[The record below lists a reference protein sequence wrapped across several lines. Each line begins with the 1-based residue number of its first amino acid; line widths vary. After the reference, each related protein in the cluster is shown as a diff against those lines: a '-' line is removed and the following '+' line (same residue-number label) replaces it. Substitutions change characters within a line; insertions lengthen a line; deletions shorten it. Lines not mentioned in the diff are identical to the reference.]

1 MIRSFK
7 EDRELLARCLAGNNK
22 ASETLVRRFSNLVYQ
37 SVQYT
42 LMVKHVSFNS
52 HDLEDLHN
60 TVFLRLFE
68 QDCRKLRQYQGKR
81 GCSVAT
87 WIKTIA
93 VRTVLD
99 SLRKKGVDA
108 ITFQKNR
115 VPLEKLPELKA
126 NWVEFGAEP
135 ENVEQK
141 HLVQAGMKILSPR
154 ERLFMKLH
162 FDQEFSMAEIAE
174 IMQLSIG
181 NIYTIK
187 YRAIQKI
194 KSHVNS
200 DANIDN

>member
-1 MIRSFK
+1 MNRFYK
-7 EDRELLARCLAGNNK
+7 EDLELLARCLAGNKK
-22 ASETLVRRFSNLVYQ
+22 ASENLVRRFSNLVYQ

-42 LMVKHVSFNS
+42 LMVKHVSFNR

-60 TVFLRLFE
+60 TVFLKLFE
-68 QDCRKLRQYQGKR
+68 QDRRKLRQYQGKR

-99 SLRKKGVDA
+99 HLRKKGVDA
-108 ITFQKNR
+108 ITFQKDR

-126 NWVEFGAEP
+126 DWIEFGAEP
-135 ENVEQK
+135 EKMEQNY
-141 HLVQAGMKILSPR
+141 LVQAGMKRLSPR

-162 FDQEFSMAEIAE
+162 FDQGLSMAEVAE

-194 KSHVNS
+194 KSHVTS
-200 DANIDN
+200 DANIDI

>member
-1 MIRSFK
+1 MNRFYK
-7 EDRELLARCLAGNNK
+7 EDLELLARCLAGNKK
-22 ASETLVRRFSNLVYQ
+22 ASENLVRRFSNLVYQ

-42 LMVKHVSFNS
+42 LMVKHVSFNR

-60 TVFLRLFE
+60 TVFLKLFE
-68 QDCRKLRQYQGKR
+68 QDRRKLRQYQGKR

-99 SLRKKGVDA
+99 HLRKKGVDA
-108 ITFQKNR
+108 ITFQKDR

-126 NWVEFGAEP
+126 DWIEFGVEP
-135 ENVEQK
+135 EKMEQNY
-141 HLVQAGMKILSPR
+141 LVQAGMKRLSPR

-162 FDQEFSMAEIAE
+162 FDQGLSMAEVAE

-194 KSHVNS
+194 KSHVTS
-200 DANIDN
+200 DANIDI

>member
-1 MIRSFK
+1 MNRSFK
-7 EDRELLARCLAGNNK
+7 EDQQLLSKCLEGNKK

-42 LMVKHVSFNS
+42 LMAKHVSFNR

-60 TVFLRLFE
+60 TIFLRLFE
-68 QDCRKLRQYQGKR
+68 KECKKLRQYQGKR

-99 SLRKKGVDA
+99 HLRKKGVDA
-108 ITFQKNR
+108 IASQKDR

-126 NWVEFGAEP
+126 DWVEFGAEQ
-135 ENVEQK
+135 EKVEQK
-141 HLVQAGMKILSPR
+141 HLLQAGMKRLSPR
-154 ERLFMKLH
+154 ERLFMRLH
-162 FDQEFSMAEIAE
+162 FDQGLSMAEVAD

-187 YRAIQKI
+187 YRAIQKV
-194 KSHVNS
+194 KLYVAS
-200 DANIDN
+200 DVNIDC

>member
-1 MIRSFK
+1 MNRFYK
-7 EDRELLARCLAGNNK
+7 EDLELLARCLAGNKK
-22 ASETLVRRFSNLVYQ
+22 ASENLVRRFSNLVYE

-42 LMVKHVSFNS
+42 LMVKHVSFNR

-60 TVFLRLFE
+60 TVFLKLFE
-68 QDCRKLRQYQGKR
+68 QDRRKLRQYQGKR

-99 SLRKKGVDA
+99 HLRKKGVDA
-108 ITFQKNR
+108 ITFQKDR

-126 NWVEFGAEP
+126 DWAEFGTEP
-135 ENVEQK
+135 EKVKQNY
-141 HLVQAGMKILSPR
+141 LVQAGMKRLSPR

-162 FDQEFSMAEIAE
+162 FDQALSMAEVAE

-194 KSHVNS
+194 KSHVTS
-200 DANIDN
+200 DANIDI

>member
-7 EDRELLARCLAGNNK
+7 KDRELLARCIAGNNK
-22 ASETLVRRFSNLVYQ
+22 ALETLVRRFSNLVYQ

-42 LMVKHVSFNS
+42 LMVKHVSFNR

-60 TVFLRLFE
+60 TVFLKLFE
-68 QDCRKLRQYQGKR
+68 KDSRKLRQYQGKR

-99 SLRKKGVDA
+99 HLRKKGVDA
-108 ITFQKNR
+108 ITFQKDR

-126 NWVEFGAEP
+126 DWIEFGAEP
-135 ENVEQK
+135 EKVEQNY
-141 HLVQAGMKILSPR
+141 LVQAGMKRLSPQ

-162 FDQEFSMAEIAE
+162 FDQGLPMAEVAE

-194 KSHVNS
+194 KSHVTS
-200 DANIDN
+200 DANIDI

>member
-7 EDRELLARCLAGNNK
+7 EDRELLARCLTGNNK

-99 SLRKKGVDA
+99 HLRKKGVDA
-108 ITFQKNR
+108 ITFQKNH

-162 FDQEFSMAEIAE
+162 FDQGLSMAEVAE

-194 KSHVNS
+194 KSHVTS